1 MDLENIE
8 LLYAV
13 GGIGVSAMEN
23 SMEVSQK
30 MENIININLSIPC
43 PSIYL
48 NKTNTLSCK
57 DTDTTVFV
65 VALCTTVKV

>member
-1 MDLENIE
+1 VDLENIE

-30 MENIININLSIPC
+30 MENIINI
-43 PSIYL
+43 
-48 NKTNTLSCK
+48 
-57 DTDTTVFV
+57 
-65 VALCTTVKV
+65 